1 MRAHGPSLDT
11 IHSALRS
18 TAFDLP
24 VHHDE
29 RDLARACLL
38 GAEVLGIQDPIGV
51 CGSCMSGLLFFA
63 SSNRP
68 LIPARASSDQC
79 PVHRRNATWDRG
91 RRRQRPER

>member
-38 GAEVLGIQDPIGV
+38 GAEVLGIQDPIGA
-51 CGSCMSGLLFFA
+51 CGSCTPARVVLFFA
-63 SSNRP
+63 SLSRP
-68 LIPARASSDQC
+68 LVPARASSGRC
-79 PVHRRNATWDRG
+79 PAH
-91 RRRQRPER
+91 